1 MIAGLNLAEVLH
13 HSKLAEP
20 DQPVPTITV
29 IGIGKC
35 GLDAVNYMIA
45 QGVSEA
51 EYVAIDTDAKA
62 LASCH
67 AREKVKIGDWFS
79 LIDSTAIK
87 KAVDQETIKNLIGYS
102 NIVFIVLGMG
112 ENTARHL
119 APLIAQLVQP
129 MGQLLVAAV
138 ALPVDKKSKHIDYKY
153 KNLILLSDN
162 VHALIAVP
170 DNFDDTKIAL
180 HRAVAGVAELYRD
193 EGLMPCDL
201 WDAAIDFLGAGMCL
215 MGTASASGTDRA
227 TIAAGNAIAQL
238 ARQAVDP
245 SRLRRKAIVNITSS
259 SSLQPTEV
267 VEVMNCVK
275 VSADVR
281 QSLISAG
288 TVVDETMGDEL
299 RVTVFEFTPDDQSVT
314 WGAILNQLNQRM
326 EE

>member
-1 MIAGLNLAEVLH
+1 MIAGLTLAEVLH

-35 GLDAVNYMIA
+35 GLDAVNYMIEH
-45 QGVSEA
+45 GVREA

-79 LIDSTAIK
+79 PSDSSALK
-87 KAVDQETIKNLIGYS
+87 KAVDQETIKNLIGYA
-102 NIVFIVLGMG
+102 NIVFIVLGVG

-119 APLIAQLVQP
+119 APLIAQIVQP

-138 ALPVDKKSKHIDYKY
+138 ALPADTKSKYLDYTD

-170 DNFDDTKIAL
+170 DNFDDTKTAL
-180 HRAVAGVAELYRD
+180 HRAVAGIAELYRD
-193 EGLMPCDL
+193 EGLMPCDF
-201 WDAAIDFLGAGMCL
+201 WDAALDFLGAGMCL

-238 ARQAVDP
+238 ARQNIDL

-259 SSLQPTEV
+259 SSLHPNEV

-288 TVVDETMGDEL
+288 TAVNETMCDEL
-299 RVTVFEFTPDDQSVT
+299 RVTVFEFTPNDQDVT
-314 WGAILNQLNQRM
+314 VILNQPDQQISI
-326 EE
+326 

>member
-1 MIAGLNLAEVLH
+1 MIAGLNLAEVLYQ
-13 HSKLAEP
+13 SKLAVS
-20 DQPVPTITV
+20 DKYVPTIKV

-35 GLDAVNYMIA
+35 GLDAVNYMIEH
-45 QGVSEA
+45 GVREA

-67 AREKVKIGDWFS
+67 AREKVKIDDWFS
-79 LIDSTAIK
+79 PSDSSALK

-119 APLIAQLVQP
+119 APLIAQIVQP

-138 ALPVDKKSKHIDYKY
+138 ALPADTKSKFLDYTD
-153 KNLILLSDN
+153 KNLIFLSDN
-162 VHALIAVP
+162 VHSLIAVP

-180 HRAVAGVAELYRD
+180 HRAVAGIAEFYRD
-193 EGLMPCDL
+193 EGLVPCDL

-215 MGTASASGTDRA
+215 MGTASASGADRA
-227 TIAAGNAIAQL
+227 TIAAGNAINQL
-238 ARQAVDP
+238 ARQNIDLG
-245 SRLRRKAIVNITSS
+245 RLRRKAIVNITSA
-259 SSLQPTEV
+259 SSLQPNEV
-267 VEVMNCVK
+267 VEVMNGVK
-275 VSADVR
+275 LSADVR

-299 RVTVFEFTPDDQSVT
+299 RVTVFEFTPEDQNLTV
-314 WGAILNQLNQRM
+314 IMNQSAQQTSI
-326 EE
+326 